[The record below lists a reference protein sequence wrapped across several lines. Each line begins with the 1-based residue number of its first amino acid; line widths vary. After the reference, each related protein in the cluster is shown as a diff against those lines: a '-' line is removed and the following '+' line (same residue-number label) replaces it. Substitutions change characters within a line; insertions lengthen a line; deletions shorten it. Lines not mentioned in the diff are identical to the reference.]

1 MVQANRAHLAAETA
15 TPVTSESLSS
25 RSSMVESPNSPNY
38 PPLQFDT
45 LPTLLPQ
52 NEKVIASSNGVTVSV
67 FLGEPVLFLEGLNP
81 NNNAC
86 TKTSFLRGTLRL
98 RLTKSAKIKKIYLN
112 FKGLAQTN
120 WPDGIPPKDIQFYEQ
135 TVIMNHTW
143 AFFNAQLP
151 DAEISHGADHMI
163 ELNIPNVV
171 EREVHL
177 PKADPFSNSS
187 STSSLGSMPKELK
200 RLSLQRN
207 HSRSFGKGES
217 LSGGASVARKG
228 YKLFHPGEY
237 LYNFELPID
246 SRFPETIKSD
256 QGWVKYTLE
265 GRIER
270 AGAFR
275 PNLLGCCEVPFI
287 RGPTEGSLA
296 YVEPIAISRTWENQ
310 LRYDVI
316 ISGKS
321 FPIGGMV
328 PIAFKLTPFTK
339 VACHRIRVLVTE
351 NSQRWTNKTRVH
363 KVHSKTLLLFEK
375 IAGRKSYSM
384 FEGSHVR
391 VTAGGG
397 VPYDQRCQAANGNEN
412 FTAASNTNLL
422 GDLESDFEAGPT
434 EMEFEVQLPT
444 CKQLAEAEPA
454 RCLHFDTT
462 YKNLEINHWIK
473 IILRLSKPDDQDP
486 TKRRNFEVSIDSPF
500 RIMPCLATQS
510 NLNLPSYSHPETVQL
525 KKNLYCGCEQAKED
539 SITPPPTGSG
549 TGDGSSI
556 ADGSSA
562 DFARMSPPS
571 NRSFASG
578 SSGLSFPPQAHIQ
591 DASNNDRAP
600 RPMHLLR
607 APSFAPPSFEDLPPP
622 PPLPTPPP
630 DYETI
635 VPDDDP
641 HAGLEDYFERLHIA
655 EREYDELRGS
665 SRVDVPLTPGGR
677 INRSMDIP
685 REWVRAGETQ
695 ASAR

>member
-1 MVQANRAHLAAETA
+1 MVVASRAHPAAETA
-15 TPVTSESLSS
+15 TPVTSDSLSS
-25 RSSMVESPNSPNY
+25 RSSMVESPNSPNR
-38 PPLQFDT
+38 LLVQSDT
-45 LPTLLPQ
+45 LPAVLPQ

-67 FLGEPVLFLEGLNP
+67 FLGEPVLFLHGFKHSSDELS
-81 NNNAC
+81 
-86 TKTSFLRGTLRL
+86 KTSFLRGTLRL
-98 RLTKSAKIKKIYLN
+98 KLTKSAKIKKIYLN
-112 FKGLAQTN
+112 FKGLGQTN
-120 WPDGIPPKDIQFYEQ
+120 WPEGVPPKGTEYHERIN
-135 TVIMNHTW
+135 VINHTW
-143 AFFNAQLP
+143 ALFNAQLP
-151 DAEISHGADHMI
+151 DAEISYGADHM
-163 ELNIPNVV
+163 ELKIPKEVV
-171 EREVHL
+171 KEVHQS
-177 PKADPFSNSS
+177 KADIFLNSS
-187 STSSLGSMPKELK
+187 PTSNRGSMSREFK
-200 RLSLQRN
+200 RLSLQHN

-217 LSGGASVARKG
+217 LGGGAGVTQKG
-228 YKLFHPGEY
+228 YKVFRPGEY

-275 PNLLGCCEVPFI
+275 PNLFGCSEIPFI
-287 RGPTEGSLA
+287 RAPHEGSLA
-296 YVEPIAISRTWENQ
+296 HVEPIAISRTWENQ

-321 FPIGGMV
+321 FPIGGVV

-339 VACHRIRVLVTE
+339 VGCHRIQVFVTE
-351 NSQRWTNKTRVH
+351 NSQRWTLGTRSH
-363 KVHSKTLLLFEK
+363 KSHTKTLLLFEK
-375 IAGRKSYSM
+375 IAGRKSFSM
-384 FEGSHVR
+384 YEGSQVK

-397 VPYDQRCQAANGNEN
+397 VPYDQRCQAASGNEN
-412 FTAASNTNLL
+412 FTTDSNTNLL

-444 CKQLAEAEPA
+444 CKQLADAEPPH
-454 RCLHFDTT
+454 RLHFNTT
-462 YKNLEINHWIK
+462 FANLEITHWIK
-473 IILRLSKPDDQDP
+473 IVLRLSKPDDQDP
-486 TKRRNFEVSIDSPF
+486 TKRRNFDVSIDSPF
-500 RIMPCLATQS
+500 HIMSCLATQS
-510 NLNLPSYSHPETVQL
+510 NLSLPSYSHPETVQL

-539 SITPPPTGSG
+539 TITPPSTSSG
-549 TGDGSSI
+549 TGDGSS
-556 ADGSSA
+556 AG
-562 DFARMSPPS
+562 FTPMGTPS
-571 NRSFASG
+571 NRRFTSG
-578 SSGLSFPPQAHIQ
+578 SSGLAFPPQAHIQ
-591 DASNNDRAP
+591 DASNSDRIP

-641 HAGLEDYFERLHIA
+641 HAGLEDYFERLHMA

-695 ASAR
+695 AGAR